1 MEPDPNFVKM
11 LLNISSKNS
20 DDLIKLCDSSR
31 SLRAYCKKNEQLNE
45 RYVNAVAK
53 KNMEK
58 IVSKYVE
65 ESDLTKKEQIVKKAL
80 VKIKDL
86 ISKRIKNPT
95 ETSVYD
101 IPPKAIDMI
110 VYALAFYIVLQSLN
124 YAPKEKKTEELI
136 FEDRVVN
143 DKAFTQ
149 AIYRFFIQ
157 YYKNKYN
164 ANMVFEKDTD
174 NDIYA

>member
-31 SLRAYCKKNEQLNE
+31 SLRAYCKRNEQLNE

-58 IVSKYVE
+58 LISKYVE
-65 ESDLTKKEQIVKKAL
+65 ESDLTKKEQIAEKAL

-86 ISKRIKNPT
+86 VSKRIKNPT

-101 IPPKAIDMI
+101 IPSKAIDMI
-110 VYALAFYIVLQSLN
+110 VYALAFYIVLQRLLKPYIDSLFN
-124 YAPKEKKTEELI
+124 TIKINIMQIWCLKKILI
-136 FEDRVVN
+136 MI
-143 DKAFTQ
+143 FTHK
-149 AIYRFFIQ
+149 I
-157 YYKNKYN
+157 NK
-164 ANMVFEKDTD
+164 
-174 NDIYA
+174 